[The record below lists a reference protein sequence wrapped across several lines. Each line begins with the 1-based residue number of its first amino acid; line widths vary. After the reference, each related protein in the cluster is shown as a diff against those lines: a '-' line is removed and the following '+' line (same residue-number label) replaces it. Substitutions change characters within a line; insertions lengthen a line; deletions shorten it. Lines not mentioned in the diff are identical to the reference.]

1 MFWQSFLVERPNMR
15 KWAEEGSSKSVGAGI
30 CMAAGLICLV
40 YYLVIV
46 TYAGITADFAWI
58 WLAFARLAGMAYCTM
73 KDFPIKGGKRP
84 FAI

>member
-1 MFWQSFLVERPNMR
+1 MR
-15 KWAEEGSSKSVGAGI
+15 KRAEEGSSKSVGAGI

-58 WLAFARLAGMAYCTM
+58 WLAFAAFLGIGVFCFSIGRAYYR
-73 KDFPIKGGKRP
+73 G
-84 FAI
+84 AA